1 VRLRSIRAR
10 LLTGTAI
17 GVAATFAISSV
28 LVYVLARSQ
37 IYAQFDDALAMRA
50 RALSSLVEQDGTTIE
65 TELDRQEIG
74 TEYFQLWS
82 ADGAV
87 LQKSKSLGSGHLTR
101 TGPAISTIDAVTMP
115 DGAAGRQLTLT
126 FHPHQDPEDGPPAP
140 PASLQLALAKST
152 QEADSTIAALRR
164 VLVLVGIAATLLTLG
179 LLAAA
184 VRFGLRPV
192 RELAQAIA
200 ELQAS
205 NLAARL
211 DTARSPA
218 ELRPVVDRLNDL
230 LRRLEGAFARE
241 RELTAEVAH
250 ELRTPLA
257 GLRATIELALDRER
271 TPERYRSALADCLG
285 ICVQTTRTVEALL
298 SLARLDAGMVAA
310 THTPVE
316 LDELVREAVVLH
328 AARVAE
334 RNLQLVTELAPVS
347 RETDRDKLRV
357 VLDNVI
363 ENATTYVNER
373 GTVRVELTAT
383 YITVSNTG
391 CTLDRDELARVFDR
405 FWRGDKARTTTT
417 HGGLGLALCRK
428 LVELLGGT
436 ITADRIDDRFV
447 ITIMW

>member
-1 VRLRSIRAR
+1 MRLRSIRAR

-17 GVAATFAISSV
+17 GVAATFAVSGV

-37 IYAQFDDALAMRA
+37 IYSQFDDALAMRA
-50 RALSSLVEQDGTTIE
+50 RALSSLVEQDGTTVE
-65 TELDRQEIG
+65 TELDREELG
-74 TEYFQLWS
+74 TEYFQLWTS
-82 ADGAV
+82 DGAV
-87 LQKSKSLGSGHLTR
+87 LQKSKSLGSGHLMR
-101 TGPAISTIDAVTMP
+101 SGQESSTIDTVMMP
-115 DGAAGRQLTLT
+115 DGAAGRQLSLT
-126 FHPHQDPEDGPPAP
+126 FHPRQDPEDGPPAP
-140 PASLQLALAKST
+140 PASVQLVLAKST
-152 QEADSTIAALRR
+152 QEADSTIAALGR
-164 VLVLVGIAATLLTLG
+164 VLVLVGLASTLLTLA

-200 ELQAS
+200 ELHTS

-211 DTARSPA
+211 ETARSPA

-271 TPERYRSALADCLG
+271 TPERYRAALADCLE

-310 THTPVE
+310 AHTPVE
-316 LDELVREAVVLH
+316 LDELVREAVVPH

-334 RNLQLVTELAPVS
+334 RNLVLLTELAPVS

-363 ENATTYVNER
+363 ENATTYVNNG
-373 GTVRVELTAT
+373 GTVRIELTAT
-383 YITVSNTG
+383 YLIVSNTG

-405 FWRGDKARTTTT
+405 FWRGDKARTSGA
-417 HGGLGLALCRK
+417 HGGVGLALCKK
-428 LVELLGGT
+428 LVELLQGT

-447 ITIMW
+447 LTIAW